1 MGSLQRIKEYL
12 TYKGINN
19 KRFEESVG
27 LSNGSFAS
35 QLKRNGT
42 IGVNRLEDILTIYY
56 DLNPTWVLL
65 GTGNMLLTE
74 SISSLNEGKSAY
86 KTKSIPGIDNFMQEL
101 IDRIYQLEC
110 DMEAIKMIHKIDVEL
125 EKSQASVVSSVHTK
139 E

>member
-74 SISSLNEGKSAY
+74 S
-86 KTKSIPGIDNFMQEL
+86 
-101 IDRIYQLEC
+101 
-110 DMEAIKMIHKIDVEL
+110 
-125 EKSQASVVSSVHTK
+125 
-139 E
+139 